1 MSKFFNII
9 RYCISTILDKGSL
22 AIFLFLAFFVTAL
35 TVIQP
40 LLVGFVINLFIA
52 GTTWSEI
59 LFYCVVVAA
68 LGILIA
74 GCSYLAKT
82 RYCQLQID
90 SSFTI
95 ERQLI
100 DKIQHADSSFF
111 SSYDSGHYR
120 QTVNNDSNDVSI
132 FILTQ
137 CVSFVTTMVS
147 VLGTLA
153 IILYLN
159 PLTAL
164 VTVVLLLVSFIIYK
178 QIQDAAYKR
187 YKESKE
193 LKSQYGSIELSQ
205 FTDVDFIR
213 RHSLFER
220 FFNQHY
226 AVNQKVRSAI
236 HEQYKLE
243 FGVQELNNAV
253 IAVFQAI
260 VFITC
265 AYQIFLGALQPGYI
279 ATISSY
285 FVSLLGSITLLMEF
299 GMAYQSITVSLDRI
313 EQILD
318 LPQESVGNI
327 VPSDDV
333 NQITCTNVS
342 FSYPHTN
349 KVLMNNLSCSF
360 AKGNIYAITGG
371 NGTGKSTFL
380 KLINGEWSSHLS
392 GTIAINEDLLTQINQ
407 YELRK
412 NTLGF
417 TEQEPSIVDDT
428 VRNNL
433 TLLCKKQPTDEE
445 IISYIKLFNLEKLLL
460 GDDQNL
466 DVRLGERSSA
476 ISGGE
481 KQKIA
486 IIRMMLMNPSVMLLD
501 EPTSALDQKSV
512 DVLLNL
518 LKKVK
523 QDHIILLISH
533 DPKVVEAADHIVE
546 L

>member
-1 MSKFFNII
+1 M
-9 RYCISTILDKGSL
+9 
-22 AIFLFLAFFVTAL
+22 
-35 TVIQP
+35 
-40 LLVGFVINLFIA
+40 INLFIS
-52 GTTWSEI
+52 GTTWNEI
-59 LFYCVVVAA
+59 IFYCAVIAA

-74 GCSYLAKT
+74 SCSYLAKT

-90 SSFTI
+90 SAFTI

-100 DKIQHADSSFF
+100 DKIQHADPSFF

-120 QTVNNDSNDVSI
+120 QTVNNDANDVSI

-137 CVSFVTTMVS
+137 CVSFATTIIS

-164 VTVVLLLVSFIIYK
+164 VTAALLLISYIIYK
-178 QIQDAAYKR
+178 QIQASAYKR
-187 YKESKE
+187 YRESKE
-193 LKSQYGSIELSQ
+193 LRSQYGSVELSQ

-226 AVNQKVRSAI
+226 VLNQKLRNAI
-236 HEQYKLE
+236 HQQYKLE

-285 FVSLLGSITLLMEF
+285 FVTLLGSITLLMEF
-299 GMAYQSITVSLDRI
+299 GMAYQSITVSINRI
-313 EQILD
+313 NQILD
-318 LPQESVGNI
+318 LPQEPVGNI
-327 VPSDDV
+327 IPSDNV
-333 NQITCTNVS
+333 NQITCKNVS

-349 KVLMNNLSCSF
+349 KVLMNNLSCDF
-360 AKGNIYAITGG
+360 VKGNIYAITGG

-392 GTIAINEDLLTQINQ
+392 GDIAINKDLLAQINQ

-433 TLLCKKQPTDEE
+433 TLLCKNQPKDEE
-445 IISYIKLFNLEKLLL
+445 IINYIKLFNLEKLLL

-466 DVRLGERSSA
+466 DVRLSERSSA
-476 ISGGE
+476 TSGGE

-512 DVLLNL
+512 EVLLNL

-523 QDHIILLISH
+523 KDHIILLISH

>member
-9 RYCISTILDKGSL
+9 HYCISTILDKGSL
-22 AIFLFLAFFVTAL
+22 AVFLFLSFFVTAL

-40 LLVGFVINLFIA
+40 LLVGFVINLFIT
-52 GTTWSEI
+52 GTTWNEI
-59 LFYCVVVAA
+59 IFYCAVIAA

-74 GCSYLAKT
+74 SCSYLAKT

-90 SSFTI
+90 SAFTI

-100 DKIQHADSSFF
+100 DKIQHADPSFF

-120 QTVNNDSNDVSI
+120 QTVNNDANDVSI

-137 CVSFVTTMVS
+137 CVSFATTIIS

-164 VTVVLLLVSFIIYK
+164 VTAALLLISYVIYK
-178 QIQDAAYKR
+178 QIQASAYKR

-193 LKSQYGSIELSQ
+193 LRSQYGSVELSQ

-226 AVNQKVRSAI
+226 ALNQKLRNAI
-236 HEQYKLE
+236 HQQYKLE

-285 FVSLLGSITLLMEF
+285 FVTLLGSITLLMEF
-299 GMAYQSITVSLDRI
+299 GMAYQSITVSINRI

-318 LPQESVGNI
+318 LPQEPVGNI
-327 VPSDDV
+327 IPSDNV

-349 KVLMNNLSCSF
+349 KVLMNNLSCNF
-360 AKGNIYAITGG
+360 VKGNIYAITGE

-392 GTIAINEDLLTQINQ
+392 GDIAINEYLLAQINQ

-412 NTLGF
+412 NTFGF

-433 TLLCKKQPTDEE
+433 TLLCKNQPKDEE
-445 IISYIKLFNLEKLLL
+445 IINYIKLFNLEKLLL

-466 DVRLGERSSA
+466 DVRLNERSSA

-486 IIRMMLMNPSVMLLD
+486 IIRMMLMNPGVMLLD

-533 DPKVVEAADHIVE
+533 DPKVVKAADHIVE